1 MNYIVCHYAEI
12 GIKGKNRKFF
22 EEKLVNNIK
31 AALNIQIPGSWE
43 FVKRISGRI
52 LIKLTDK
59 NQQSDVLKNI
69 FGIAYFA
76 FAVSTKNEIE
86 KIQETALTLV
96 KNKKFKTFRVSAKRS
111 NKKFSLSSQEI
122 NEKVGESVVNN
133 LKKKV
138 DLKNP
143 EITIFIEITEN
154 NAFLYLE
161 KIKGP
166 GGLPANSSGKG
177 ILLLSGG
184 IDSPVAAY
192 FVQKR
197 GVGTI
202 YLHFHSYP
210 FTSKNSIE
218 KAKDLVKIL
227 NKFSPT
233 EKQQKSKL
241 ILIPFA
247 EIQKKIVSSRID
259 EKIRVVLYRRFML
272 RIAEKIAETEKASAL
287 ITGESI
293 GQVASQT
300 LENIKVIEEAIK
312 IPILRPLCGF
322 DKEEIIAK
330 AREIGTFE
338 TSIIP
343 CDDTCSLFAP
353 KSPKTKANLKIVK
366 SSEKKLS
373 VKNLIAKAI
382 RESEIVLI

>member
-22 EEKLVNNIK
+22 EEKLINNIK
-31 AALNIQIPGSWE
+31 AALNIQIPENWE

-52 LIKLTDK
+52 LIKLTNK
-59 NQQSDVLKNI
+59 NQRFDVLKNI

-96 KNKKFKTFRVSAKRS
+96 KNKEFKTFRISAKRS
-111 NKKFSLSSQEI
+111 DKKFPLSSQEI
-122 NEKVGESVVNN
+122 NEKIGESVVKN

-138 DLKNP
+138 NLKNP
-143 EITIFIEITEN
+143 EITIFIEVTEN

-192 FVQKR
+192 FVKKR
-197 GVGTI
+197 GVETI

-227 NKFSPT
+227 NKFSPM
-233 EKQQKSKL
+233 EKRQKSKL

-247 EIQKKIVSSRID
+247 EIQKKIVSSKID
-259 EKIRVVLYRRFML
+259 ERLRVVLYRRFMM

-312 IPILRPLCGF
+312 IPVLRPLCGF

-330 AREIGTFE
+330 AREIDTFE

-353 KSPKTKANLKIVK
+353 KNPKTKANLKIVK
-366 SSEKKLS
+366 SSEKKLN

-382 RESEIVLI
+382 IKSEIVLI